1 MTMNKKEFVKRRK
14 QLMRTVGK
22 DGIAILSASPVR
34 QRNRDVEYPYRQE
47 SDFLYLSGFSEPE
60 AVLVLVPGRT
70 SGQFLLFCRESDPKQ
85 EIWHGRRAG
94 LAGAVAEYGADDAF
108 PITDMDEILP
118 GLMEGRKRV
127 FYTMGQDEGF
137 DRRVVEWVNQL
148 RAKVRSGLQAPSEFI
163 DLDYHLHDLRLF
175 KSRSEVATMR
185 EAARISMRA
194 HKRAMQICRP
204 GMMEYELEAEF
215 LHEFRLAGAEPAYS
229 SIVGGGENGCI
240 LHYTENNQKLNDGE
254 LVLIDAG
261 AEHDGYA
268 SDVTRTFPINGTFS
282 PAQKEIYELVLAS
295 QEAAFRKAKPGNHWN
310 DPHEA
315 AVKVL
320 TKGLLELGLLKGKL
334 NELIKDGAYR
344 QFYMHR
350 TGHWLGMDVH
360 DVGEYKV
367 GDGWR
372 LLEAGMVMTVEPGLY
387 IMPARGVP
395 KRYHNIGVRIED
407 DIVITRDG
415 YDLLSKGIPKTV
427 AEIEA
432 QMAR

>member
-70 SGQFLLFCRESDPKQ
+70 SGQFLLFCRESDPQQ

-108 PITDMDEILP
+108 PISDMDEILP

-215 LHEFRLAGAEPAYS
+215 LHEFRKAGAEPAYS

-261 AEHDGYA
+261 AEHEGYA
-268 SDVTRTFPINGTFS
+268 SDVTRTFPINGKFS

-334 NELIKDGAYR
+334 AELIKDGAYR

>member
-1 MTMNKKEFVKRRK
+1 MNKKEFVKRRK
-14 QLMRTVGK
+14 QLMRSVGK
-22 DGIAILSASPVR
+22 EGIAILAASPVR

-60 AVLVLVPGRT
+60 AVLVLIPKRPAGE
-70 SGQFLLFCRESDPKQ
+70 FLLFCRESDPEQ

-94 LAGAVAEYGADDAF
+94 LAGAVEEYGADDAF
-108 PITDMDEILP
+108 PISDMDEILP

-175 KSRSEVATMR
+175 KSRFEVATMR

-215 LHEFRLAGAEPAYS
+215 LHEFRSAGAEPAYS

-261 AEHDGYA
+261 AEHEGYA
-268 SDVTRTFPINGTFS
+268 SDVTRTFPVNGRFS

-295 QEAAFRKAKPGNHWN
+295 QEAAFLKCKPGNHWN

-320 TKGLLELGLLKGKL
+320 TKGLVELGLLKGKPAA
-334 NELIKDGAYR
+334 LIKEAAYR

-372 LLEAGMVMTVEPGLY
+372 LLEPGMAMTVEPGLY
-387 IMPARGVP
+387 ITPARGVA

-415 YDLLSKGIPKTV
+415 YDLLSRGIPKTV

-432 QMAR
+432 EMAK

>member
-1 MTMNKKEFVKRRK
+1 MNKKEFVKRRK
-14 QLMRTVGK
+14 QLMRIVGK
-22 DGIAILSASPVR
+22 DAIAILSASPVR

-70 SGQFLLFCRESDPKQ
+70 SGQFLLFCRESDPQQ

-94 LAGAVAEYGADDAF
+94 LAGAVEEYGADDAF

-148 RAKVRSGLQAPSEFI
+148 RAKARSGLQAPSEFI

-268 SDVTRTFPINGTFS
+268 SDVTRTFPINGKFNA
-282 PAQKEIYELVLAS
+282 AQKEIYELVLAS
-295 QEAAFRKAKPGNHWN
+295 QKAAFLKCKPGNLWN

-334 NELIKDGAYR
+334 SDLIKDGAYR

>member
-1 MTMNKKEFVKRRK
+1 MNKKEFVKRRK
-14 QLMRTVGK
+14 QLMRMVGK
-22 DGIAILSASPVR
+22 EGIAILAASPMR
-34 QRNRDVEYPYRQE
+34 QRNRDVEYPYRQT

-60 AVLVLVPGRT
+60 AVLVLIPKRPAGE
-70 SGQFLLFCRESDPKQ
+70 FLLFCRESDPEQ

-108 PITDMDEILP
+108 PISDMDEILP

-127 FYTMGQDEGF
+127 FYTMGQEEGF

-194 HKRAMQICRP
+194 HKRAMQVCRP
-204 GMMEYELEAEF
+204 GLMEYELEAEF
-215 LHEFRLAGAEPAYS
+215 LHEFRCAGAEPAYS

-261 AEHDGYA
+261 AEHEGYA
-268 SDVTRTFPINGTFS
+268 SDVTRTFPVNGTFS

-295 QEAAFRKAKPGNHWN
+295 QEAAFLKCKPGNHWN

-320 TKGLLELGLLKGKL
+320 TKGLVELGLLKGKPAA
-334 NELIKDGAYR
+334 LIKEAAYR

-372 LLEAGMVMTVEPGLY
+372 LLEPGMAMTVEPGLY
-387 IMPARGVP
+387 IMPARGVA

-415 YDLLSKGIPKTV
+415 YDLLSRGIPKTV

-432 QMAR
+432 EMAK

>member
-1 MTMNKKEFVKRRK
+1 MNKKEFVKRRK

-70 SGQFLLFCRESDPKQ
+70 SGQFLLFCRESDPQQ

-261 AEHDGYA
+261 AEHEGYA
-268 SDVTRTFPINGTFS
+268 SDVTRTFPINGKFS

-334 NELIKDGAYR
+334 SELIKDGAYR

>member
-1 MTMNKKEFVKRRK
+1 
-14 QLMRTVGK
+14 
-22 DGIAILSASPVR
+22 
-34 QRNRDVEYPYRQE
+34 
-47 SDFLYLSGFSEPE
+47 
-60 AVLVLVPGRT
+60 
-70 SGQFLLFCRESDPKQ
+70 
-85 EIWHGRRAG
+85 
-94 LAGAVAEYGADDAF
+94 
-108 PITDMDEILP
+108 
-118 GLMEGRKRV
+118 
-127 FYTMGQDEGF
+127 
-137 DRRVVEWVNQL
+137 
-148 RAKVRSGLQAPSEFI
+148 
-163 DLDYHLHDLRLF
+163 
-175 KSRSEVATMR
+175 
-185 EAARISMRA
+185 
-194 HKRAMQICRP
+194 
-204 GMMEYELEAEF
+204 MMEYELEAEF
-215 LHEFRLAGAEPAYS
+215 LHEFRKAGAEPAYS

-261 AEHDGYA
+261 AEHEGYA

-334 NELIKDGAYR
+334 AELIKDGAYR

>member
-1 MTMNKKEFVKRRK
+1 MNKKEFAKRRK
-14 QLMRTVGK
+14 QLMRIVGK
-22 DGIAILSASPVR
+22 DAIAILSASPVR

-70 SGQFLLFCRESDPKQ
+70 SGQFLLFCRESDPQQ

-94 LAGAVAEYGADDAF
+94 LAGAVEEYGADDAF

-148 RAKVRSGLQAPSEFI
+148 RAKARSGLQAPSEFI

-268 SDVTRTFPINGTFS
+268 SDVTRTFPINGKFNA
-282 PAQKEIYELVLAS
+282 AQKEIYELVLAS
-295 QEAAFRKAKPGNHWN
+295 QKAAFLKCKPGNLWN

-334 NELIKDGAYR
+334 SDLIKDGAYR

>member
-1 MTMNKKEFVKRRK
+1 MNKKEFVKRRK

-22 DGIAILSASPVR
+22 EGIAILSASPVR

-60 AVLVLVPGRT
+60 AVLVLVPGRK

-334 NELIKDGAYR
+334 SDLIKDGAYR